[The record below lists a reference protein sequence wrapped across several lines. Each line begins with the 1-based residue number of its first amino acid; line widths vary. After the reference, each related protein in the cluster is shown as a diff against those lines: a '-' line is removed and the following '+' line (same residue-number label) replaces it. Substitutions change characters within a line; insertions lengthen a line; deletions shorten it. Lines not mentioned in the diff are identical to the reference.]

1 MIDDQELEKLLAE
14 TESDR
19 VERKQALTHPEQV
32 AEAICAFAND
42 LPGHRA
48 PGYVFV
54 GADNVGTPTN
64 LVITDQ
70 LLQNLAHLRGDGRI
84 LPVPHMVVQKRSL
97 RGADMAV
104 VEVHPSDMPPVRF
117 NGQTWIRIGP
127 RRGIATI
134 QEERILTERQV
145 AGTRT
150 FDQRRCLGA
159 TLDDLLL
166 ESFIV
171 EYLPRVVDRDILAQ
185 NQRSVEEQLASLR
198 LYDLAA
204 RVPTNA
210 GILVFGR
217 DPLRFMPGAFIQF
230 VRFDGL
236 TLADP
241 VQDRKEIT
249 GNLQTQLLQLDNL
262 LPLQVRTARRSAAGL
277 QHEDLPDYPRVAVR
291 EIALNAVMH
300 RTFEG
305 TNAPVRINW
314 FNDRVE
320 IQNPGGLY
328 GNVNPQ
334 NFERMSDYRNPVIA
348 EAMKAFGYVERFGT
362 GIARANAAL
371 RNNGNVPAVFFFEH
385 THVLVTIRD
394 SNDYGRSV

>member
-1 MIDDQELEKLLAE
+1 MVDDQELEKLLAE

-19 VERKQALTHPEQV
+19 TERKQSLTHPDAV
-32 AEAICAFAND
+32 AQAICAFAND
-42 LPGHRA
+42 LPGHRS

-54 GADNVGTPTN
+54 GADDNGTPVR
-64 LVITDQ
+64 LPITDQ

-84 LPVPHMVVQKRSL
+84 LPVPHLAVQKRTL
-97 RGADMAV
+97 RGIDVAV

-134 QEERILTERQV
+134 QEERVLTERQV
-145 AGTRT
+145 AGIRT
-150 FDQRRCLGA
+150 FDQRRCLG
-159 TLDDLLL
+159 TTVDDMLID
-166 ESFIV
+166 FFQN
-171 EYLPRVVDRDILAQ
+171 EYLPHVVDREILAQ
-185 NQRSVEEQLASLR
+185 NQRSVEQQLASLR
-198 LYDLAA
+198 LFDLAA
-204 RVPTNA
+204 DMPTHA
-210 GILVFGR
+210 GILVFGK
-217 DPLRFMPGAFIQF
+217 DPLRFIPGAFIQF

-262 LPLQVRTARRSAAGL
+262 LPLQVRTARRSSTGL
-277 QHEDLPDYPRVAVR
+277 QHEDHPDYPRVAVR
-291 EIALNAVMH
+291 EIALNAIMH
-300 RTFEG
+300 RAFEG

-314 FNDRVE
+314 FTDRVE

-328 GNVNPQ
+328 GSVNPQ
-334 NFERMSDYRNPVIA
+334 NFQRMSDYRNPVIA
-348 EAMKAFGYVERFGT
+348 EAMKGLGYVEKFGT

-371 RNNGNVPAVFFFEH
+371 NANGNPQAEFQFEH
-385 THVLVTIRD
+385 THVLVTLR
-394 SNDYGRSV
+394 GLQ